1 MAYLFL
7 TFASNAACIV
17 GVGAGVPGVPA
28 VGLVALPATVGFALP
43 GVGPCGFPELTADA
57 FMPTK

>member
-1 MAYLFL
+1 MSLI
-7 TFASNAACIV
+7 FASNAACIV

-43 GVGPCGFPELTADA
+43 GVGTCGFPELTAAA

>member
-1 MAYLFL
+1 MDSFL
-7 TFASNAACIV
+7 TFASNAACVV

-43 GVGPCGFPELTADA
+43 GVGISGSPAPTADA